1 MVGRDRAVCWR
12 SQLHRPSVDRFGP
25 AGGRAEVINHRAGRV
40 ERAVVVLE
48 LIDQAVPKGLDLHLF
63 LDSYATH
70 KTPDEITHYPIPTGQ
85 VL

>member
-1 MVGRDRAVCWR
+1 M
-12 SQLHRPSVDRFGP
+12 
-25 AGGRAEVINHRAGRV
+25 INHRAGRV